1 MGGDAYMAYLARRLC
16 FQQGLQR
23 AAFAGDY
30 LHLGRGCV
38 MHLIQVDMVGA
49 EVFKAGLYILF
60 HCFLRAGHALG
71 GENELIADTFHGY
84 AEVFLAYGIAAGGVY
99 VVDAVLRELVYEG
112 SGLFLCDAL
121 DRYAAEAEAGNLQ
134 AGAAEISV
142 LHAVPPEY
150 YCCYCP
156 IYKAGRLLVFLPA
169 LAYVYPAP

>member
-1 MGGDAYMAYLARRLC
+1 MY
-16 FQQGLQR
+16 
-23 AAFAGDY
+23 
-30 LHLGRGCV
+30 
-38 MHLIQVDMVGA
+38 LIQVDMVGA

-60 HCFLRAGHALG
+60 HGFPCAGHALG
-71 GENELIADTFHGY
+71 GENELIADALHGY

-134 AGAAEISV
+134 AGVAEISV

>member
-16 FQQGLQR
+16 FQQGLQC
-23 AAFAGDY
+23 AALAGDY
-30 LHLGRGCV
+30 IHLGRGCV
-38 MHLIQVDMVGA
+38 MYLIQVDMVGA

-84 AEVFLAYGIAAGGVY
+84 AEVFLAYGIATGGVY
-99 VVDAVLRELVYEG
+99 VVDAVLRELVCE
-112 SGLFLCDAL
+112 AL

-150 YCCYCP
+150 NCCYCP